1 MTQTQ
6 KVETLR
12 ALLSNDETA
21 PDDDVLAVY
30 LSVAE
35 HEILSW
41 RYSFSEDVTVPQCC
55 PPEYEMTQIYAV
67 LAGLTTSGGEGETAH
82 SENGISRT
90 FRYPDMMSYVRANV
104 RPICKVV

>member
-6 KVETLR
+6 KVEMLR
-12 ALLSNDETA
+12 TLLSNDDAA
-21 PDDDVLAVY
+21 PDDDVLAAY
-30 LSVAE
+30 LNVAE
-35 HEILSW
+35 SEILSW
-41 RYSFSEDVTVPQCC
+41 RYSFSTDNDVPQSC
-55 PPEYEMTQIYAV
+55 PPEYEMTQIHAV

-90 FRYPDMMSYVRANV
+90 FRYPDMMAYVRANV